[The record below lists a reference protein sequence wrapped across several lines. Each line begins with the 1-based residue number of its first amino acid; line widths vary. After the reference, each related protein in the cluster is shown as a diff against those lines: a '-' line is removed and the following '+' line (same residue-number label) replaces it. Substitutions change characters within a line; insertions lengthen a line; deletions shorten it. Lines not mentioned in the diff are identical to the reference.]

1 MTIDVSV
8 NFLFEIG
15 LGDITFTEII
25 EQFSFLV
32 LQSSNLL
39 GQNYEWFELGHSKK
53 QALSQMAFEN
63 NKISE
68 STLLK
73 WERRYKKD
81 SPLFIESVW
90 DGKSDYSSSINYR
103 KMFFDQVNRVGVEL
117 HLVSQNKNID
127 VESFI
132 ALFSRIAFYF
142 KCSYINADSGGYRFF
157 DNNVFPDRLSVG
169 WMIYI
174 PHVVLPRLIPE
185 AARIVPVVDG
195 EKQKGTIVVST
206 EDIFDGKN
214 KDHIGK
220 ANNIEIKLLDLGL
233 LPLMTEL

>member
-8 NFLFEIG
+8 NFSFEIG

-32 LQSSNLL
+32 LQSNNLL
-39 GQNYEWFELGHSKK
+39 GQNYEWFEPGYSKK

-103 KMFFDQVNRVGVEL
+103 KIFFDQVNRVDVEL
-117 HLVSQNKNID
+117 HLVSQNINID

-132 ALFSRIAFYF
+132 ALFSKIAFYF
-142 KCSYINADSGGYRFF
+142 KCSYINADRGSYRFF

-174 PHVVLPRLIPE
+174 SLTLSYLSLFLR
-185 AARIVPVVDG
+185 
-195 EKQKGTIVVST
+195 Q
-206 EDIFDGKN
+206 
-214 KDHIGK
+214 
-220 ANNIEIKLLDLGL
+220 LGL
-233 LPLMTEL
+233 YRSLMVKNRREQSLFQPKIYLMAQIKIT